1 MNIREANIN
10 DAEGIANVH
19 VKSWQFA
26 YVGIMPEEYLFSLSA
41 KEKTGIWLKSLS
53 EKSLGINIVL
63 EINKEIIGFC
73 VFGPARDKDLLNQNV
88 GELVALNILPRY
100 WGNGYGSKMISYV
113 FKQSKL
119 KKWQSVYLWVLKQN
133 ERAIG
138 VYEKN
143 GFILEGTEKIDNKLT
158 GYELHE
164 IRYVTNFN

>member
-100 WGNGYGSKMISYV
+100 WGNGY
-113 FKQSKL
+113 
-119 KKWQSVYLWVLKQN
+119 YLWVLKQN

-138 VYEKN
+138 VYEKKVL
-143 GFILEGTEKIDNKLT
+143 FWKERRK
-158 GYELHE
+158 
-164 IRYVTNFN
+164 